1 MKTFELSADPYN
13 INVLVCISRPKQAT
27 EWLAAQNV
35 HAEIPVGFEGSTF
48 FPTDNPD
55 VFIWAERS
63 DLVLLS
69 HELIHASVA
78 ILAGAGVPIT
88 PKHDE
93 ALAYLHSHLL
103 QQAKEKLKR
112 RK

>member
-13 INVLVCISRPKQAT
+13 INVLVCVGRPKQAIK
-27 EWLAAQNV
+27 WLAENKV
-35 HAEIPVGFEGSTF
+35 HGEIPPGFEASAF
-48 FPTDNPD
+48 FPKDNPD
-55 VFIWAERS
+55 IFIWAEKS
-63 DLVLLS
+63 DLVVLS

-78 ILAGAGVPIT
+78 ILSGAGVPIT

-103 QQAKEKLKR
+103 SQAREKLKR